1 MPLPL
6 SRPELPSSNRPRGRR
21 IDVNNWNCPVIQ
33 MFCLLFLMSDMH
45 WWFSIQK
52 YILVSTP
59 GEKKKERIDVVNCMK
74 RTLEKIKYIYFI
86 NKHYCNWNLGVIPK
100 YLTRKRKMDQNLATF
115 SYLFCPRPID
125 MFIGFGW
132 SMFPDL
138 FLIDI
143 SSFLLGTKKYSKD
156 GWNNCHV

>member
-1 MPLPL
+1 MPPPL

-86 NKHYCNWNLGVIPK
+86 NKYWFYDEVAEWLRRWTANPLGSARVGS
-100 YLTRKRKMDQNLATF
+100 N
-115 SYLFCPRPID
+115 PILVEI
-125 MFIGFGW
+125 FY
-132 SMFPDL
+132 FPV
-138 FLIDI
+138 FLQYSIKTI
-143 SSFLLGTKKYSKD
+143 RMTYQLLYINYSVK
-156 GWNNCHV
+156 